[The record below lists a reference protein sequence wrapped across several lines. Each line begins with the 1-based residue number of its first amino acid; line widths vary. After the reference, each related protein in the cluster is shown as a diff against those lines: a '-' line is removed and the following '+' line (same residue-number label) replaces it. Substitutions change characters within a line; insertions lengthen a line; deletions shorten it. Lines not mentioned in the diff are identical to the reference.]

1 VLRAALAL
9 RSIALAIWAA
19 GGASTFLATSAIFA
33 RAENRKQA
41 GDFAGAV
48 LQRSLWFRLLAV
60 GFQIAAL
67 LLGARGPANW
77 LALGAAVL
85 TAAESSVQ
93 QGVRRIRRELGGSVD
108 ALESAD
114 PRRRRFAALHGI
126 SMLLLLGQVVLGTIG
141 IVVL

>member
-1 VLRAALAL
+1 VARAAFAL

-48 LQRSLWFRLLAV
+48 LLRSLWFRLLAV
-60 GFQIAAL
+60 GLQIAAL
-67 LLGARGPANW
+67 LLGARGVANW
-77 LALGAAVL
+77 LALAAAVL

-93 QGVRRIRRELGGSVD
+93 QAVRRIRRELGGSVD
-108 ALESAD
+108 ALEAGD
-114 PRRRRFAALHGI
+114 PRRRRFAALHGL
-126 SMLLLLGQVVLGTIG
+126 SMLLLLGQVALGTIG
-141 IVVL
+141 LVVQ

>member
-1 VLRAALAL
+1 VLRVALAL
-9 RSIALAIWAA
+9 RSVALAIWAA

-48 LQRSLWFRLLAV
+48 LRRSLWFRLSAV
-60 GFQIAAL
+60 ALQIVAL
-67 LLGARGPANW
+67 LLGAGGVANW
-77 LALGAAVL
+77 FALGAAVL

-93 QGVRRIRRELGGSVD
+93 QAVRRIRRELGGSVD
-108 ALESAD
+108 ALAADD

-141 IVVL
+141 LIVQ